1 MNIILIILVFGVI
14 VFFHELGHFIV
25 AKINKISVNEFSIGM
40 GKKIF
45 GKKRKDGETEFC
57 VRAVPL
63 GGYVM
68 IAGEDTLDETIPED
82 RQMCNK
88 GFFARFMHWYESYQ
102 GKNIVNIIY
111 SVGASVVIIG
121 ALFKILHWPGASQVL
136 MVGMFTEAFLF
147 VIGALERPH
156 PEFHWENVFPQ
167 LLEYGTKPE
176 LLEEKSRQPRPTL
189 LGAGV
194 SGGAPVAGEASS
206 AKVPSLKDED
216 LKALK
221 DGIAELAKTA
231 TQFSELG
238 KVAQTGVK
246 LGEKLA
252 AAELATETYT
262 AATATLAQ
270 TYAQV
275 TGDMQT
281 IAADT
286 QAYKAGV
293 EQVGQK
299 IASLNSVYELQL
311 QTVNAQVEAQKQA
324 ASSVAEMVEAQ
335 QRSVALANEAVVAQ
349 TAFAASAKQL
359 QQQVADLNGIYGNML
374 NALV

>member
-1 MNIILIILVFGVI
+1 MATG
-14 VFFHELGHFIV
+14 EKA
-25 AKINKISVNEFSIGM
+25 AK
-40 GKKIF
+40 
-45 GKKRKDGETEFC
+45 
-57 VRAVPL
+57 
-63 GGYVM
+63 
-68 IAGEDTLDETIPED
+68 
-82 RQMCNK
+82 Q
-88 GFFARFMHWYESYQ
+88 GFFAKFMHWYESYQ

-121 ALFKILHWPGASQVL
+121 ALFKILHWPGASEVL

-147 VIGALERPH
+147 IIGALERPH

-189 LGAGV
+189 LGAGTADSPV
-194 SGGAPVAGEASS
+194 VGSATGATNAGV
-206 AKVPSLKDED
+206 AKVPSLKEED

-221 DGIAELAKTA
+221 DGIADLAKTA

-311 QTVNAQVEAQKQA
+311 QAVNANVEAQKLAVASTEDVVAGQKRVLASVEEVLAAQKQA
-324 ASSVAEMVEAQ
+324 IAS
-335 QRSVALANEAVVAQ
+335 ANEAVAAQ

>member
-1 MNIILIILVFGVI
+1 MATG
-14 VFFHELGHFIV
+14 EKA
-25 AKINKISVNEFSIGM
+25 AK
-40 GKKIF
+40 
-45 GKKRKDGETEFC
+45 
-57 VRAVPL
+57 
-63 GGYVM
+63 
-68 IAGEDTLDETIPED
+68 
-82 RQMCNK
+82 Q
-88 GFFARFMHWYESYQ
+88 GFFAKFMHWYESYQ

-121 ALFKILHWPGASQVL
+121 ALFKILHWPGASEVL

-147 VIGALERPH
+147 IIGALERPH

-189 LGAGV
+189 LGAGTADSPV
-194 SGGAPVAGEASS
+194 VGSATGATNAGV
-206 AKVPSLKDED
+206 AKVPSLKEED

-221 DGIAELAKTA
+221 DGIADLAKTA
-231 TQFSELG
+231 AQFSELG

-311 QTVNAQVEAQKQA
+311 QAVNANVEAQKLAVASTEDVVAGQKRVLASVEEVLAAQKQA
-324 ASSVAEMVEAQ
+324 IAS
-335 QRSVALANEAVVAQ
+335 ANEAVAAQ

-359 QQQVADLNGIYGNML
+359 QQQVSDLNGIYGNML